1 MDCVHAIEQG
11 DSREIMLLKEFYVKQ
26 WNDNMCLPAYEDETT

>member
-26 WNDNMCLPAYEDETT
+26 WNDNMCLSAYEDETT